1 MRWTLHWSPTS
12 PYVRK
17 VMVAAHELGLANRF
31 DLVPATP
38 ETVVANVA
46 ADNPL
51 GQVPTLVLPDGR
63 VIYDSLVI
71 VDFLDAEAGGAL
83 VPRAG
88 PERWRVLTLHA
99 LAQGL
104 IDAAIRRVGELR
116 RVPGEISRG
125 LLEMKRAEV
134 GRALDRLERIPLD
147 AAAVNVATIAIGVA
161 LGYLDL
167 RFPGEPWRPGRPAL
181 TEFQHRF
188 SARPSMAAT
197 IPRG

>member
-1 MRWTLHWSPTS
+1 MRWTLHWSSTS

-17 VMVAAHELGLANRF
+17 VMVAAHELGLADRF
-31 DLVPATP
+31 VLVPATP

-51 GQVPTLVLPDGR
+51 GQVPTLVLADGR

-116 RVPGEISRG
+116 RVPAEISRG

-134 GRALDRLERIPLD
+134 DRVLDRLERMPLD
-147 AAAVNVATIAIGVA
+147 PAEVNIATIAIGVA

-167 RFPGEPWRPGRPAL
+167 RFPAEPWRPGHPAL
-181 TEFQHRF
+181 TEFYNRF

>member
-17 VMVAAHELGLANRF
+17 VMVAAHELGLADRF
-31 DLVPATP
+31 DLVRATP

-71 VDFLDAEAGGAL
+71 VEFLDAEAGGAL
-83 VPRAG
+83 VPLAG

-116 RVPGEISRG
+116 RVPAEISRG

-134 GRALDRLERIPLD
+134 DRVLDRLERMPLD
-147 AAAVNVATIAIGVA
+147 PAQVNVATIAIGVA

-167 RFPGEPWRPGRPAL
+167 RFPAEPWRPGHPAL
-181 TEFQHRF
+181 SDFHQRF
-188 SARPSMAAT
+188 SERPSMAAT
-197 IPRG
+197 IPPG